1 MLLAKSWTDF
11 GKKWADIVEVCSHH
25 TKYSYR
31 HLQLFHFIHV
41 GPMSGVALSSLLVVA
56 DLGHDLSFQRCCL
69 QKVWQIWARNELTLR
84 LFAHSF
90 NPLRVAFLTAILDW
104 NMAKICIST
113 SLMALRLFSSCGD
126 AINHFSLPHTQLDE
140 IKVRWCGF
148 VSETAWKYE
157 NIMNSPSHCSSMST
171 PNQSHQTP
179 PSS

>member
-1 MLLAKSWTDF
+1 
-11 GKKWADIVEVCSHH
+11 
-25 TKYSYR
+25 
-31 HLQLFHFIHV
+31 
-41 GPMSGVALSSLLVVA
+41 
-56 DLGHDLSFQRCCL
+56 
-69 QKVWQIWARNELTLR
+69 
-84 LFAHSF
+84 
-90 NPLRVAFLTAILDW
+90 
-104 NMAKICIST
+104 MAKICIST

-140 IKVRWCGF
+140 IKVSWCGF